1 MGKEAEVAELA
12 AKFAD
17 SKKDKASLE
26 DAQAKDQTF
35 VANLK
40 EGCAKEDEEYKA
52 RVAIRSEEVSALGEA
67 LSILRDDDAREL
79 FGKTMTSFFQKSSAS
94 SASAVKERRMDRAA
108 ETAMKRL
115 VAVARRHKNWSLA
128 ALAVRARLD
137 AFTKVK

>member
-52 RVAIRSEEVSALGEA
+52 RVAIRTDEVKALGEA

-79 FGKTMTSFFQKSSAS
+79 FGKTMASFLQKSSS
-94 SASAVKERRMDRAA
+94 SSTSAVMERRMDRAA
-108 ETAMKRL
+108 ERAMKRL
-115 VAVARRHKNWSLA
+115 AAIAKRHKNWPL
-128 ALAVRARLD
+128 
-137 AFTKVK
+137 